1 MGAVKDDHYVISNRE
16 AIMKVL
22 VVQYLAAGEKSST
35 KKLLDAALDLF
46 KTKKVDLEVLDLV
59 KDLPDLFTSERIG
72 VYYERNYGGQKVSAE
87 RTAFMVKMDR
97 MTAQLMSAD
106 MLIVASPMYNFSQ
119 PAALKAWFDSVM
131 QKGKTWDLGP
141 SGYTGLMKGKKALF
155 ISSSGGAYEAGHPY
169 EHCVSLTKIHLGFMG
184 FEAEAVTAGGLNQF
198 PDKAPVLIAEAQEKI
213 KVLLGKWL

>member
-1 MGAVKDDHYVISNRE
+1 
-16 AIMKVL
+16 MKVL
-22 VVQYLAAGEKSST
+22 VVQYLAAGDKSNT
-35 KKLLDAALDLF
+35 RKLLEAALTVLRS
-46 KTKKVDLEVLDLV
+46 KKADVDVLDLV
-59 KDLPDLFTSERIG
+59 KDLPDLFTPERLG

-87 RTAFMVKMDR
+87 RTAFMAKMDR
-97 MTAQLMSAD
+97 MTAQLKSAD

-119 PAALKAWFDSVM
+119 PAALKAWFDSVL
-131 QKGKTWDLGP
+131 QKGQTWDLGP

-198 PDKAPVLIAEAQEKI
+198 ADKAPAVIAEAQEKI
-213 KVLLGKWL
+213 KTLLGKWL